1 MIQAG
6 KKKKKAL
13 REALKNETEN
23 GIQEFVDQGFCR
35 PRVLILCPFR
45 GTAMKIIENIQKIL
59 GENTSISNQS
69 KFAEEFGP
77 PDSDSDDDSEDEDE
91 NVRNTETA
99 SEKSKKKSKKRKEG
113 LEKPDDWKALFK
125 GAYVKSVPKKFQKNS
140 LRFFSPYRV
149 GGIVFSLF
157 HVFLYVKFC
166 NLYVI
171 SYR

>member
-45 GTAMKIIENIQKIL
+45 GTAMKIIENIKSIL
-59 GENTSISNQS
+59 GENTSISNKS

-77 PDSDSDDDSEDEDE
+77 PDSDSDDDSEDEDGG
-91 NVRNTETA
+91 NTETA

-125 GAYVKSVPKKFQKNS
+125 GAYVKSVPKTF
-140 LRFFSPYRV
+140 
-149 GGIVFSLF
+149 
-157 HVFLYVKFC
+157 
-166 NLYVI
+166 
-171 SYR
+171 